1 MVKTVLLAFST
12 IVHLLLAGTA
22 FAQSIEAAR
31 AAQDEGR
38 FLEAVKLAEALGT
51 SAEYALAAESLAIY
65 GYYLA
70 RDPEKEALFN
80 RAIRLA
86 EEAVQLDAANAQA
99 HLQSA
104 HVMGRH
110 AQTIGAAKAIGKGY
124 VEKVRQSLEDALAL
138 EPEMAAAHLSLATW
152 HAEAINGAGIAARL
166 VYGASRKRARAHY
179 ARAVKLAPDA
189 KVVYVEYALGLLL
202 LNEKKNRK
210 RARELLERAIE
221 TRSKDAYDRL
231 LHERALEK
239 LASLDGA

>member
-1 MVKTVLLAFST
+1 MVKTALLAFST
-12 IVHLLLAGTA
+12 IVHLLLAGGA

-51 SAEYALAAESLAIY
+51 SAGYALAAESLAIH

-86 EEAVQLDAANAQA
+86 EEAVRLDAANAQA

-110 AQTIGAAKAIGKGY
+110 AQTIGAMKAVGKGY
-124 VEKVRQSLEDALAL
+124 VKKVRQSIEDALAL

-166 VYGASRKRARAHY
+166 VYGASPKRARAHY
-179 ARAVKLAPDA
+179 ERAVKLAPDE

-221 TRSKDAYDRL
+221 TRPRDAYDRL

-239 LASLDGA
+239 LASLGGK